1 MIIKIFFTF
10 LFCFILSVVD
20 AQDTILK
27 NPVIT
32 SHRGAALF
40 APENTAA
47 AIRKALDLGV
57 SRIEIDIQQTKDSVL
72 VLMHDKK
79 LKRTTGQKGKLK
91 NLNFS
96 ETFGLNASSGFKSA
110 TTAQNIP
117 TLYEVIKLVNG
128 KSKLILDLKVS
139 GKVFEKK
146 LLKLIDSCDAQSWCI
161 IASMKDRPLKR
172 INKLDPSI
180 ELHKSF
186 VGKIPFIPVYIAIG
200 VFTRRLKKYNYVTEF
215 NFKYNFISKHLVNK
229 IHRLHKKVNAWTV
242 DKQSKFIKVV
252 SKNVDGVITN
262 NPNISKE

>member
-1 MIIKIFFTF
+1 MRILFFFTT

-32 SHRGAALF
+32 SHRGAASL
-40 APENTAA
+40 APENTLAA
-47 AIRKALDLGV
+47 VQKALDMGV
-57 SRIEIDIQQTKDSVL
+57 SRIEIDIRQTKDSVL

-91 NLNFS
+91 NLEFS
-96 ETFGLNASSGFKSA
+96 ETFGLNASSGFKSVYA
-110 TTAQNIP
+110 SQQIP
-117 TLYEVIKLVNG
+117 TLSEVIKLVNG
-128 KSKLILDLKVS
+128 KSKLILDLKIS

-146 LLKLIDSCDAQSWCI
+146 LLKLIDSCHAQSWCI

-172 INKLDPSI
+172 IRKLDRSI

-186 VGKIPFIPVYIAIG
+186 VGKIPFIPVYVAIG
-200 VFTRRLKKYNYVTEF
+200 LFTRRLKKYDYVSEF

-252 SKNVDGVITN
+252 SKNVDGIITN